1 MTLNQFLIDPY
12 IDIERLRT
20 VLHVTMESLR
30 VCGILLQPIVPD
42 LSGRLLDKLA
52 VRGSERAWAHARP
65 VGRRSEDV
73 PLSDEHVVLFRKIK
87 IQD

>member
-12 IDIERLRT
+12 LDIERLRT

-52 VRGSERAWAHARP
+52 VRDSERAWADAKP

-73 PLSDEHVVLFRKIK
+73 PLSDEQVVLFRKIK